1 MKRGCQERSMDVGTE
16 RREGEM
22 AEGGKKG
29 KCIRE
34 SKRGEEGLDCEV
46 KNARPKKKKKMLKIW
61 VSSLKRKRLVNP
73 IGRYNRLHNKYNNK
87 KIIEI
92 LNMNFSRNY

>member
-29 KCIRE
+29 KCIRD
-34 SKRGEEGLDCEV
+34 SRRREEGLDCEV
-46 KNARPKKKKKMLKIW
+46 KNARPK
-61 VSSLKRKRLVNP
+61 
-73 IGRYNRLHNKYNNK
+73 
-87 KIIEI
+87 
-92 LNMNFSRNY
+92 